1 VAVRVLQ
8 VQNVTR
14 NRDLGD
20 RIRWANT
27 RWLRLRGMLGRPEP
41 QPGEGLLIEPCRGV
55 HMFWMKYPL
64 DIVFLDKEGRAVALY
79 GELQPWARSRTHRA
93 ARYALELPAGT
104 IESTGIQEGDQFTWT
119 EVR

>member
-1 VAVRVLQ
+1 
-8 VQNVTR
+8 
-14 NRDLGD
+14 
-20 RIRWANT
+20 
-27 RWLRLRGMLGRPEP
+27 
-41 QPGEGLLIEPCRGV
+41 
-55 HMFWMKYPL
+55 
-64 DIVFLDKEGRAVALY
+64 VALY